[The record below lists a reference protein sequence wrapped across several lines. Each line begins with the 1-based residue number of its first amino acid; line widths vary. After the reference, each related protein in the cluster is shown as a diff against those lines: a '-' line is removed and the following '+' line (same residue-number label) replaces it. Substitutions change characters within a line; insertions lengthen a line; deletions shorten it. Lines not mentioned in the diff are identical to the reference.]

1 MKKKYLNFFAITKS
15 IILVLLLNVIW
26 SSCSNELNINDD
38 PNKPTD
44 VPLNVLLTASEA
56 NLAYTLGGVATR
68 IPASIVQHY
77 AGHRGQPLEYG
88 QYNITASAT
97 DNLWT
102 NLYEVMY
109 DLRSIQSK
117 AKESD
122 SKIYLGI
129 SQILEAYTI
138 SVTTD
143 LFGDV
148 PYTEAL
154 QGSVNINPKYDTQ

>member
-1 MKKKYLNFFAITKS
+1 M
-15 IILVLLLNVIW
+15 LVI
-26 SSCSNELNINDD
+26 ED
-38 PNKPTD
+38 
-44 VPLNVLLTASEA
+44 
-56 NLAYTLGGVATR
+56 
-68 IPASIVQHY
+68 
-77 AGHRGQPLEYG
+77 QPLEYG
-88 QYNITASAT
+88 QYNITASAKYK
-97 DNLWT
+97 LWT

-138 SVTTD
+138 TVTTD

-154 QGSVNINPKYDTQ
+154 QGSVNINPKYDTQESIYTSALKLIDDGIAKSKCWLKARYR

>member
-26 SSCSNELNINDD
+26 SSCSNELDINDD

-56 NLAYTLGGVATR
+56 NLAYTLGGDATR

-102 NLYEVMY
+102 NLYEVM
-109 DLRSIQSK
+109 
-117 AKESD
+117 
-122 SKIYLGI
+122 
-129 SQILEAYTI
+129 
-138 SVTTD
+138 
-143 LFGDV
+143 
-148 PYTEAL
+148 
-154 QGSVNINPKYDTQ
+154 